1 MNIKISDHFTYKKL
15 FRFVLPSI
23 MMMIF
28 TSIYGVVDGLFVSNF
43 VGDIPF
49 AAINLVMPF
58 IMILGGMGFMIGSG
72 GTALVAKTLGE
83 GDSKRANKYFSIM
96 VEFTIIL
103 GILLTLVGIVFIK
116 PISYMLGATEAMIAD
131 CVIYGRSVISFTT
144 AFMLQ
149 NVFQSFFIVAEKPKL
164 GLFVTVGAGVTNMI
178 LDALFIGCF
187 DFGVDGAALAT
198 GISQCV
204 GGVIPFIYFARKNS
218 SLLRFTPTVPRIMPI
233 LKSCANGSSEL
244 MNNISMSIVSILYN
258 FQLLKYLEEDGVSAY
273 GVLMYVQFVFISIY
287 IGYSIG
293 TSPIVGYNFGANDH
307 AELKNILKKSAIF
320 MGVSGLILSILAVA
334 LSNPMSYIFVGY
346 KKDLFDLTSRAFRI
360 FAPSFIFSGFN
371 IFASGFFTA
380 LNNGAVSAVIAF
392 LRTLVFQCAS
402 ILILPLILG
411 KDGIWISIFVAELFA
426 FILSVLFI
434 VGKRKKYKYF

>member
-49 AAINLVMPF
+49 AAIDLVMPF

-149 NVFQSFFIVAEKPKL
+149 NIFQSFFIVAEKPKL
-164 GLFVTVGAGVTNMI
+164 GLLVTVGAGVTNMI
-178 LDALFIGCF
+178 LDAVFIGF
-187 DFGVDGAALAT
+187 LEFGVEGAALAT

-204 GGVIPFIYFARKNS
+204 GGVIPFIYFAGKNS
-218 SLLRFTPTVPRIMPI
+218 SLLRFTPTVPKLMPI

-293 TSPIVGYNFGANDH
+293 ISPIVGYNFGANDH
-307 AELKNILKKSAIF
+307 AELKNILKKSTIF
-320 MGVSGLILSILAVA
+320 MGVSGLILSILAVV

>member
-1 MNIKISDHFTYKKL
+1 
-15 FRFVLPSI
+15 
-23 MMMIF
+23 
-28 TSIYGVVDGLFVSNF
+28 
-43 VGDIPF
+43 
-49 AAINLVMPF
+49 
-58 IMILGGMGFMIGSG
+58 
-72 GTALVAKTLGE
+72 
-83 GDSKRANKYFSIM
+83 
-96 VEFTIIL
+96 
-103 GILLTLVGIVFIK
+103 
-116 PISYMLGATEAMIAD
+116 
-131 CVIYGRSVISFTT
+131 
-144 AFMLQ
+144 
-149 NVFQSFFIVAEKPKL
+149 VFQSFFIVAEKPKL

-204 GGVIPFIYFARKNS
+204 GGVIPFIYFAGKNS

-307 AELKNILKKSAIF
+307 AELKNILKKRAIF

-392 LRTLVFQCAS
+392 LRTLVFQCTS

>member
-178 LDALFIGCF
+178 LDAVFIGCF